1 MDAWLDALA
10 TPRHPGTMTQGEPEL
25 DCLACGACC
34 RQASDGRIL
43 VPAED
48 LVRWKRQGR
57 ADLLATLVPGHFG
70 ELAFES
76 TADGACVHLGTTEN
90 ANACR
95 IYEDRG
101 TTCHEFE
108 RGSWQCR
115 EFRRDMGI
123 EPARV
128 RA

>member
-1 MDAWLDALA
+1 MRHAGTEVEAVGEEAL
-10 TPRHPGTMTQGEPEL
+10 P

-48 LVRWKRQGR
+48 LLRWKRAGR
-57 ADLLATLVPGHFG
+57 HDLVEALVPGHFG
-70 ELAFES
+70 ELAFAYTPE
-76 TADGACVHLGTTEN
+76 GACVHLGTTDSPH
-90 ANACR
+90 ACR
-95 IYEDRG
+95 VYEDRG

-115 EFRRDMGI
+115 EFRREVGL
-123 EPARV
+123 EPPR
-128 RA
+128 RRTQSS